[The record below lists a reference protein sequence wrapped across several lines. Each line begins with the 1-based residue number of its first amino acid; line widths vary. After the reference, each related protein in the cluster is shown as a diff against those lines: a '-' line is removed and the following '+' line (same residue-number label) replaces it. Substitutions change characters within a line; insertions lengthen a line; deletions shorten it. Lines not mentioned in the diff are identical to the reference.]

1 MINSILIASFLL
13 PVSLQHGPQP
23 LWPTPGIF
31 ASKPYSPLSRCEFVK
46 MQSFSPWEKVLTNRP
61 TPPIE
66 KWYSISQLPR
76 SNLYYSYRFTF
87 VIQSSPTADLKH
99 CADTSFTP
107 DDIRCNHRDANET
120 KISDKRDIR
129 TPRRHLWANV
139 LNRECSGQ
147 AQYNRLHTPDQPS
160 RLLASDEIQQHQTS
174 TSPNDLSQPSMSIN
188 DKNCEIHPIYHY
200 LLLSQYV

>member
-1 MINSILIASFLL
+1 MRICENAEFF
-13 PVSLQHGPQP
+13 P
-23 LWPTPGIF
+23 LRKSPNKQTYPTN
-31 ASKPYSPLSRCEFVK
+31 
-46 MQSFSPWEKVLTNRP
+46 WEV
-61 TPPIE
+61 
-66 KWYSISQLPR
+66 YSISQLPR

-120 KISDKRDIR
+120 KISDKRDVR

-174 TSPNDLSQPSMSIN
+174 TSPNDFSQPSMSIN
-188 DKNCEIHPIYHY
+188 DKNCEILPIYHY
-200 LLLSQYV
+200 LLLSQIV